1 MQVATPQVRNVGS
14 VAGNLMI
21 AHQHGDFVSDVATI
35 LMAAESRL
43 TVCSACLNTSEV
55 TISLE
60 EFFRITMENKVITQI
75 FIPSL
80 PANSHFI
87 TKKVALRRVN
97 SHPIVNAAFKIQVD
111 PETGVLLSYYKW
123 K

>member
-14 VAGNLMI
+14 VAGNLMM

-43 TVCSACLNTSEV
+43 TICSACLNTSEETV
-55 TISLE
+55 SLE
-60 EFFRITMENKVITQI
+60 EFFRMTMENRVITHI
-75 FIPSL
+75 SIPAL
-80 PANSHFI
+80 PANSHFT
-87 TKKVALRRVN
+87 TKKVALRKVN

-111 PETGVLLSYYKW
+111 PETGMLVSFL
-123 K
+123 